1 MPTEDFIDEF
11 DFAIRESYPF
21 ESIMIQMNR
30 NGELTQAIRLD
41 RHGDLP
47 IQVQRVGIKSMS
59 WVYLVLAIIFE
70 VGGTTAMKLSDS
82 FTKWIPS
89 VAIFV
94 LYGLSLVGMSLAMK
108 RIEMSI
114 VYAVWSGLGMALI
127 AVIGVMY
134 FNEEIDLI
142 KIVSLLLIV
151 AGVVGLNLTGG
162 GH

>member
-1 MPTEDFIDEF
+1 
-11 DFAIRESYPF
+11 
-21 ESIMIQMNR
+21 
-30 NGELTQAIRLD
+30 
-41 RHGDLP
+41 
-47 IQVQRVGIKSMS
+47 MS
-59 WVYLVLAIIFE
+59 WFYLILAIVFE

-82 FTKWIPS
+82 FTKWLPS

-94 LYGLSLVGMSLAMK
+94 LYGLSLVGMSLAME

-134 FNEEIDLI
+134 FNEEINLI
-142 KIVSLLLIV
+142 KIVSLVLIV
-151 AGVVGLNLTGG
+151 AGVVGLNLPGG